1 MEAVFAQFSRH
12 DHRRIA
18 MPTRKVTF
26 RFIIPFI
33 AGLLFAA
40 ASQAAGKPFDQAG
53 FEAAQ
58 AAGKPILVEIHAD
71 WCPTCRVQE
80 PIVSGLMRNRENA
93 GFVVLRV
100 DFDNQKD
107 VVKRLRAQYQ
117 STLIVFKGT
126 KEVSRSTGETRKDA
140 IAAQLARAL

>member
-1 MEAVFAQFSRH
+1 MH
-12 DHRRIA
+12 TRR
-18 MPTRKVTF
+18 TF
-26 RFIIPFI
+26 LRLIISLM
-33 AGLLFAA
+33 AGLLYATAA
-40 ASQAAGKPFDQAG
+40 AAAGKPFDQAG

-71 WCPTCRVQE
+71 WCPTCRAQDPIISELMQE
-80 PIVSGLMRNRENA
+80 PKNA

-107 VVKRLRAQYQ
+107 VVKRFRAQYQ
-117 STLIVFKGT
+117 STLIVFKGN

-140 IAAQLARAL
+140 IAAQLAKVH

>member
-1 MEAVFAQFSRH
+1 MSA
-12 DHRRIA
+12 
-18 MPTRKVTF
+18 RKISF

-40 ASQAAGKPFDQAG
+40 ASWAAGKPFDQAG

-71 WCPTCRVQE
+71 WCPTCRAQE
-80 PIVSGLMRNRENA
+80 PIISELMQDPKNA

-100 DFDNQKD
+100 DFDKQKD
-107 VVKRLRAQYQ
+107 VLKRLRTQYQ
-117 STLIVFKGT
+117 STLIVFKGK
-126 KEVSRSTGETRKDA
+126 KEVSRSTGETRKDE
-140 IAAQLARAL
+140 IAAQLAKAL

>member
-1 MEAVFAQFSRH
+1 MHIHKIS
-12 DHRRIA
+12 
-18 MPTRKVTF
+18 F
-26 RFIIPFI
+26 RFIFAFV
-33 AGLLFAA
+33 AGWFFAA
-40 ASQAAGKPFDQAG
+40 AALAAGKPYDQAG

-58 AAGKPILVEIHAD
+58 AAGKPILVEVHAD

-80 PIVSGLMRNRENA
+80 PLVSELMRNPENA

-117 STLIVFKGT
+117 STLIVFKGR

-140 IAAQLARAL
+140 IAAQLAKAL